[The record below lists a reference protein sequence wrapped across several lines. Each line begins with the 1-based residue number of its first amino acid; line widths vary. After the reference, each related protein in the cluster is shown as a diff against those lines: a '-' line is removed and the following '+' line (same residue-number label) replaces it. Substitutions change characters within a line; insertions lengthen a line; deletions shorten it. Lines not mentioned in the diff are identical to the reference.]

1 MINGRFAALGFN
13 RRLPDYPTLNFAS
26 ETQQARKAELLTL
39 GHIIQAQPFPSWV
52 PDSSGI
58 VDNYSEG
65 ARVFHTTI
73 KQGPAVGVSSHRHPP
88 TLFIL

>member
-39 GHIIQAQPFPSWV
+39 GHRIPVQRLPC
-52 PDSSGI
+52 
-58 VDNYSEG
+58 
-65 ARVFHTTI
+65 
-73 KQGPAVGVSSHRHPP
+73 
-88 TLFIL
+88 